1 MPTSG
6 CALAPRLNRRVGVRR
21 AVLWRDEAAV
31 EGVGSEQFQVHVRE
45 AGEDRSP
52 SRFAQDLR
60 ENDEPQ
66 PVRSA
71 VVRPPRWGVYVA
83 CVMSGV
89 AYPYRGRPV
98 VR

>member
-1 MPTSG
+1 VSVPSSSKFTSG
-6 CALAPRLNRRVGVRR
+6 RPGKI
-21 AVLWRDEAAV
+21 
-31 EGVGSEQFQVHVRE
+31 GSRP
-45 AGEDRSP
+45 GSP
-52 SRFAQDLR
+52 SRFGQDLR

-66 PVRSA
+66 PVRST

-89 AYPYRGRPV
+89 AYPYFGRPA

>member
-1 MPTSG
+1 VSVPSSSKFTSG
-6 CALAPRLNRRVGVRR
+6 RPAKI
-21 AVLWRDEAAV
+21 
-31 EGVGSEQFQVHVRE
+31 GSRP
-45 AGEDRSP
+45 GSP

-60 ENDEPQ
+60 ENDELQ

-83 CVMSGV
+83 YVMSGV
-89 AYPYRGRPV
+89 AYPYCGRPA